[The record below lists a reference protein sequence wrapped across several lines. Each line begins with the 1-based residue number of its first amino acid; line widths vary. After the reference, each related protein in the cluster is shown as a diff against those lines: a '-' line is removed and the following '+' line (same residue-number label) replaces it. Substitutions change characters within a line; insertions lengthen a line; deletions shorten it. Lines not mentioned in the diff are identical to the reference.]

1 MKMKDLAKMAL
12 KTIEKGQIK
21 IHPQRW
27 ETPCKN
33 WLKNIRDWNISRQL
47 WWGHKIPIDGE
58 EDVLDTWFSS
68 ALWPFATLG
77 WPASAKA
84 SAGKPNDFQEYYPTD
99 FITSDRGILFLWQT
113 RMIFSGLELTNKTPF
128 KDVYIH
134 ATVLTKDGKRMS
146 KSLGT
151 GINPLELIEKYGTD
165 ALRFGLAS
173 QATGLQDLRFGED
186 LLVMGKKFA
195 NKLWNIAKFV
205 KIKTGEGYEW
215 NVEKRENEIT
225 KKIDEVAKLTTQDI
239 EKFNFAEAAKRLYDF
254 VWHEFA
260 DKYIEETKK
269 KDDQQTKD
277 TLAYLLLTSL
287 KLLHPFMPFVTE
299 EIWSGLPIR
308 NKNLLLVERWPT
320 NEI

>member
-1 MKMKDLAKMAL
+1 VKSDF
-12 KTIEKGQIK
+12 EK
-21 IHPQRW
+21 
-27 ETPCKN
+27 
-33 WLKNIRDWNISRQL
+33 
-47 WWGHKIPIDGE
+47 
-58 EDVLDTWFSS
+58 
-68 ALWPFATLG
+68 
-77 WPASAKA
+77 
-84 SAGKPNDFQEYYPTD
+84 YYPTD
-99 FITSDRGILFLWQT
+99 FITSDRGILFLWQV
-113 RMIFSGLELTNKTPF
+113 RMIFSGLEFTGKAPF

-151 GINPLELIEKYGTD
+151 GINPLELIEKYGAD

-205 KIKTGEGYEW
+205 KIKTSEGYEW
-215 NVEKRENEIT
+215 HVEKQENEIT

-260 DKYIEETKK
+260 DKFIEESKN
-269 KDDQQTKD
+269 KDNKETKD
-277 TLAYLLLTSL
+277 ALTYLLVTSL
-287 KLLHPFMPFVTE
+287 KLLHPFMPFITE
-299 EIWSGLPIR
+299 EIWSGLPLR
-308 NKNLLLVERWPT
+308 NKNLLLVEQWPT